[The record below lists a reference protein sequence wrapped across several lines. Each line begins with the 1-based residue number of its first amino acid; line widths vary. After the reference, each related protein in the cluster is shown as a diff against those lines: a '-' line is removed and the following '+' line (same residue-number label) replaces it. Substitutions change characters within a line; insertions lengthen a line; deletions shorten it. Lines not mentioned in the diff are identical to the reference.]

1 MFIYILK
8 VLTFFVLSTVFVR
21 AELPP
26 IYISNNSFNEK
37 LYSTN
42 IETVNF
48 SRKKNV
54 SFFASNVLKNS
65 LASQISNIGGAGS
78 MSQLRLRGSE
88 ANHTL
93 VLIDGMRV
101 NDPATGSEYS
111 FDHLL
116 GSQIDSIDIISG
128 GYSVVHGS
136 DALAGV
142 VNIKTKKE
150 NMIRMHTGSNNSLLN
165 SYSHI
170 FNLKNIQFSFG
181 ANSFKTSGNDT
192 SGLVSTDRNRYENDT
207 FNFSSSY
214 KNNNFKLRYSSIYRQ
229 NDSDKSGN
237 LINTELDITKIYRI
251 FSKFSNKNKFY
262 SLENVNY
269 IDYARTKNRDWNHLG
284 SWESTT
290 LSERFNLKSIL
301 SKEFDNTFLN
311 FSPKVSLLAE
321 YEKINFQQ
329 QGSDHTYGNPDQIQ
343 SQNSKSLAIELLFP
357 FKFVNFELLMRRNY
371 NQKFENKSNVRFGTV
386 FPINNGKF
394 FLSYS
399 TAIKNPSFTERFG
412 FYSETFV
419 GNPNLQPEI
428 SISHELGFSK
438 SFNQNFN
445 ITSSFFYSIL
455 KDEIN
460 GSYYDSGLGAFTA
473 RNKERNSYRRGFENK
488 LSYSAKYYN
497 FDIKHSF
504 VDATEYNSSVKSQV
518 REIRRPK
525 NIININFDFEI
536 PKFNTFVDL
545 NYRYQSVTEDID
557 FSVYPSVKYRLKD
570 FGTLNLYA
578 EKLINNKLSIVLSVN
593 NLFNK
598 KAYDVYGYK
607 LPGIE
612 GSFGINY
619 QY

>member
-48 SRKKNV
+48 SRKKNA

-142 VNIKTKKE
+142 VNIRTKKE
-150 NMIRMHTGSNNSLLN
+150 NMIKMYTGSNNSFLN
-165 SYSHI
+165 SYSNI

-214 KNNNFKLRYSSIYRQ
+214 KNNNF
-229 NDSDKSGN
+229 
-237 LINTELDITKIYRI
+237 
-251 FSKFSNKNKFY
+251 
-262 SLENVNY
+262 
-269 IDYARTKNRDWNHLG
+269 
-284 SWESTT
+284 
-290 LSERFNLKSIL
+290 
-301 SKEFDNTFLN
+301 
-311 FSPKVSLLAE
+311 
-321 YEKINFQQ
+321 
-329 QGSDHTYGNPDQIQ
+329 
-343 SQNSKSLAIELLFP
+343 
-357 FKFVNFELLMRRNY
+357 
-371 NQKFENKSNVRFGTV
+371 
-386 FPINNGKF
+386 NN
-394 FLSYS
+394 
-399 TAIKNPSFTERFG
+399 
-412 FYSETFV
+412 
-419 GNPNLQPEI
+419 
-428 SISHELGFSK
+428 
-438 SFNQNFN
+438 
-445 ITSSFFYSIL
+445 
-455 KDEIN
+455 
-460 GSYYDSGLGAFTA
+460 
-473 RNKERNSYRRGFENK
+473 
-488 LSYSAKYYN
+488 
-497 FDIKHSF
+497 
-504 VDATEYNSSVKSQV
+504 
-518 REIRRPK
+518 
-525 NIININFDFEI
+525 
-536 PKFNTFVDL
+536 
-545 NYRYQSVTEDID
+545 
-557 FSVYPSVKYRLKD
+557 
-570 FGTLNLYA
+570 
-578 EKLINNKLSIVLSVN
+578 
-593 NLFNK
+593 
-598 KAYDVYGYK
+598 
-607 LPGIE
+607 
-612 GSFGINY
+612 
-619 QY
+619 

>member
-48 SRKKNV
+48 SRKKNA

-142 VNIKTKKE
+142 VNIRTKKE
-150 NMIRMHTGSNNSLLN
+150 NMIKMYTGSNNSFLN
-165 SYSHI
+165 SYSNI
-170 FNLKNIQFSFG
+170 FNLRNIQFSFG

-192 SGLVSTDRNRYENDT
+192 SGLVSADRNRYENDT

-251 FSKFSNKNKFY
+251 FSQFSNKNKFS

-269 IDYARTKNRDWNHLG
+269 IDYGRTKNRDWNHLG

-290 LSERFNLKSIL
+290 LSERFNFKSIL
-301 SKEFDNTFLN
+301 SKEFDNAFLT

-357 FKFVNFELLMRRNY
+357 LKFVNFELLMRRNY

-419 GNPNLQPEI
+419 GNPNLQPEV

-460 GSYYDSGLGAFTA
+460 GSYYDSTLGAFTA

-488 LSYSAKYYN
+488 LSYLAKYYS

-536 PKFNTFVDL
+536 PKFSTFIDL

-557 FSVYPSVKYRLKD
+557 FSVYPSVKYRLND

>member
-48 SRKKNV
+48 SRKKNA

-142 VNIKTKKE
+142 VNIRTKKE
-150 NMIRMHTGSNNSLLN
+150 NMIKMYTGSNNSFLN
-165 SYSHI
+165 SYSNI

-192 SGLVSTDRNRYENDT
+192 SGLVSADRNRYENDT

-251 FSKFSNKNKFY
+251 FSQFSNKNKFY

-269 IDYARTKNRDWNHLG
+269 IDYGRTKNRDWNHLG

-290 LSERFNLKSIL
+290 LSERFNFKSIL
-301 SKEFDNTFLN
+301 SKEFDNTFLT

-357 FKFVNFELLMRRNY
+357 LKFVNFELLMRRNY

-412 FYSETFV
+412 FYSETFE
-419 GNPNLQPEI
+419 GNPNLQPEV

-438 SFNQNFN
+438 SFSQNFN

-460 GSYYDSGLGAFTA
+460 GSYYDSTLGAFTA
-473 RNKERNSYRRGFENK
+473 RNKERSSYRRGFENK
-488 LSYSAKYYN
+488 LSYSAKYYS

-536 PKFNTFVDL
+536 PKFSTFIDL

-557 FSVYPSVKYRLKD
+557 FSVYPSVKYRLND

>member
-48 SRKKNV
+48 SRKKNA

-142 VNIKTKKE
+142 VNIRTKKE
-150 NMIRMHTGSNNSLLN
+150 NMIKMYTGSNNSFLN
-165 SYSHI
+165 SYSNI

-192 SGLVSTDRNRYENDT
+192 SGLVSADRNRYENDT

-251 FSKFSNKNKFY
+251 FSQFSNKNKFY

-269 IDYARTKNRDWNHLG
+269 IDYGRTKNRDWNHLG

-290 LSERFNLKSIL
+290 LSERFNFKSIL
-301 SKEFDNTFLN
+301 SKEFDNAFLT

-357 FKFVNFELLMRRNY
+357 LKFVNFELLMRRNY

-419 GNPNLQPEI
+419 GNPNLQPEV

-460 GSYYDSGLGAFTA
+460 GSYYDSTLGAFTA

-488 LSYSAKYYN
+488 LSYSAKYYS

-536 PKFNTFVDL
+536 PKFNTFIDL

-557 FSVYPSVKYRLKD
+557 FSVYPSVKYRLND

>member
-1 MFIYILK
+1 MFIYVLK
-8 VLTFFVLSTVFVR
+8 ILTFFILSTVFVK

-26 IYISNNSFNEK
+26 IYISNNSFNAQ

-42 IETVNF
+42 IETINF
-48 SRKKNV
+48 SRKKNM

-65 LASQISNIGGAGS
+65 SASQISNIGGAGS

-142 VNIKTKKE
+142 VNIRTKKE
-150 NMIRMHTGSNNSLLN
+150 NMIKTHVGSNNSLLN
-165 SYSHI
+165 SYSNI

-192 SGLVSTDRNRYENDT
+192 SGLVSKDRNRYENDT
-207 FNFSSSY
+207 LNFSSSY

-229 NDSDKSGN
+229 NDSDTSGN

-251 FSKFSNKNKFY
+251 FSQFSNKNKFY
-262 SLENVNY
+262 SIENVNF
-269 IDYARTKNRDWNHLG
+269 IDYGRTKNRDWNHFGL
-284 SWESTT
+284 WESTT
-290 LSERFNLKSIL
+290 LSERFNLKSII
-301 SKEFDNTFLN
+301 SKEFDNTFLT

-329 QGSDHTYGNPDQIQ
+329 QGSDHRYGNPDQIQ
-343 SQNSKSLAIELLFP
+343 SQNSKSIAIELLFP
-357 FKFVNFELLMRRNY
+357 LKFINFEILMRRNY
-371 NQKFENKSNVRFGTV
+371 NQKFENKSNIRFGTV
-386 FPINNGKF
+386 FPINDGKF
-394 FLSYS
+394 YLSYS
-399 TAIKNPSFTERFG
+399 TAVKNPSFTERFG
-412 FYSETFV
+412 YYSETFV

-428 SISHELGFSK
+428 SISHEFGFSK
-438 SFNQNFN
+438 LLKQNLN
-445 ITSSFFYSIL
+445 LTSSFFYTIL

-460 GSYYDSGLGAFTA
+460 GSYYDSALGAFTA
-473 RNKERNSYRRGFENK
+473 RNKDRNSYRRGFENK
-488 LSYSAKYYN
+488 LSYSSKYYS

-525 NIININFDFEI
+525 NIININFDFEV

-578 EKLINNKLSIVLSVN
+578 EKLINKKLSIMLSVN

>member
-8 VLTFFVLSTVFVR
+8 VLIFFVLSTVFVK

-48 SRKKNV
+48 SRKKNA

-142 VNIKTKKE
+142 VNIRTKKE
-150 NMIRMHTGSNNSLLN
+150 NMIKMYTGSNNSFLN
-165 SYSHI
+165 SYSNI

-192 SGLVSTDRNRYENDT
+192 SGLVSEDRNRYENDT

-251 FSKFSNKNKFY
+251 FSQFSNKNKFY

-269 IDYARTKNRDWNHLG
+269 IDYGRTKNRDWNHLG

-301 SKEFDNTFLN
+301 SKEFDNAFLT

-357 FKFVNFELLMRRNY
+357 LKFVNFELLMRRNY

>member
-142 VNIKTKKE
+142 VNIRTKKE
-150 NMIRMHTGSNNSLLN
+150 NMIKMYTGSNNSFLN

-192 SGLVSTDRNRYENDT
+192 SGLVSEDRNRYENDT

-251 FSKFSNKNKFY
+251 FSQFSNKNKFY

-269 IDYARTKNRDWNHLG
+269 IDYGRTKNRDWNHLG

-290 LSERFNLKSIL
+290 LSERFNFKSIL
-301 SKEFDNTFLN
+301 SKEFDNAFLT

-357 FKFVNFELLMRRNY
+357 LKFVNFELLMRRNY

-455 KDEIN
+455 KDE
-460 GSYYDSGLGAFTA
+460 
-473 RNKERNSYRRGFENK
+473 
-488 LSYSAKYYN
+488 
-497 FDIKHSF
+497 
-504 VDATEYNSSVKSQV
+504 
-518 REIRRPK
+518 
-525 NIININFDFEI
+525 
-536 PKFNTFVDL
+536 
-545 NYRYQSVTEDID
+545 
-557 FSVYPSVKYRLKD
+557 
-570 FGTLNLYA
+570 
-578 EKLINNKLSIVLSVN
+578 
-593 NLFNK
+593 
-598 KAYDVYGYK
+598 
-607 LPGIE
+607 
-612 GSFGINY
+612 
-619 QY
+619 